1 MREGKAVSVNVTK
14 ERMVILVKLCIAL
27 CGHTSVPHD
36 HVHTF
41 RNVNLHFPSGKG
53 ALINAQAVV
62 KVIGDA
68 GRIRAAN
75 LTLSCESVQD
85 FVLRMGA
92 EALLKIN

>member
-1 MREGKAVSVNVTK
+1 MCEGEAVSVNVTK
-14 ERMVILVKLCIAL
+14 ERVVILVKLRITL
-27 CGHTSVPHD
+27 CSHTSVTHHD
-36 HVHTF
+36 IYTV
-41 RNVNLHFPSGKG
+41 RNMDFHLTSGKG
-53 ALINAQAVV
+53 TLINPQTVV
-62 KVIGDA
+62 KVVRNA

>member
-1 MREGKAVSVNVTK
+1 MCERKVAAVNMTK
-14 ERMVILVKLCIAL
+14 KRMIILVKLRVAL
-27 CGHTSVPHD
+27 CSHTSVPHD
-36 HVHTF
+36 NVHVM
-41 RNVNLHFPSGKG
+41 RNVDLHFPSGQG
-53 ALINAQAVV
+53 ALVNSQAVV
-62 KVIGDA
+62 EIIRDA

>member
-1 MREGKAVSVNVTK
+1 MSESKAVSVNVTK
-14 ERMVILVKLCIAL
+14 ERVVVLVKLRVTLSRHA
-27 CGHTSVPHD
+27 SVTHHD
-36 HVHTF
+36 IYAV
-41 RNVNLHFPSGKG
+41 RNMDLHFPSGKWT
-53 ALINAQAVV
+53 LVDSKAVV

>member
-1 MREGKAVSVNVTK
+1 MTHHDVYAV
-14 ERMVILVKLCIAL
+14 
-27 CGHTSVPHD
+27 
-36 HVHTF
+36 

-53 ALINAQAVV
+53 TLVDVQTVIE
-62 KVIGDA
+62 VIGDT

>member
-1 MREGKAVSVNVTK
+1 MSESKAVSVNVTK
-14 ERMVILVKLCIAL
+14 ERVVVLVKLRIAL
-27 CGHTSVPHD
+27 CGHTGMAHD
-36 HVHTF
+36 RVHTV
-41 RNVNLHFPSGKG
+41 RNVNLHFSSGQG
-53 ALINAQAVV
+53 ALVNSQAVV
-62 KVIGDA
+62 EIIRDA